1 MLSMMD
7 GIVADMQTVMKF
19 LESYVDGLFVPTA
32 YIATGLS
39 LGGHVTWDILAEDP
53 RIQIAIIIVG
63 SPNLTDMLVDRLSQY
78 KSVSDVPEDTDLWP
92 KSIEKLYLARD
103 EKVKRIAGKKI
114 LILNGAVDDLVPNK
128 FTIPWM
134 ESSSE
139 NNDVTFVAQEE
150 QGHALSYEM
159 MQRIV
164 DWLPQWL
171 N

>member
-1 MLSMMD
+1 MLSMM
-7 GIVADMQTVMKF
+7 ADMQTVMKF
-19 LESYVDGLFVPTA
+19 LESYVDDLFVPTA

-39 LGGHVTWDILAEDP
+39 LGGHVTWDILADDP

-63 SPNLTDMLVDRLSQY
+63 SPNLTSMLVDRLTQY
-78 KSVSDVPEDTDLWP
+78 KPVSDVPKNTDLWP
-92 KSIEKLYLARD
+92 KSIEKLYLERD

-114 LILNGAVDDLVPNK
+114 LILNGAVDDLVPSK

-134 ESSSE
+134 ENFSA
-139 NNDVTFVAQEE
+139 NNDVMFVEQQET
-150 QGHALSYEM
+150 GHALSYEM
-159 MQRIV
+159 IQRIV